1 MSGKSTGSE
10 EFEDVIELAVDVSAD
25 GDWTGDGLDIG
36 LFEEDLFGHFA
47 YNSEITLMK
56 AFGVQ

>member
-10 EFEDVIELAVDVSAD
+10 EFEDVVELAVDVSAD

-47 YNSEITLMK
+47 
-56 AFGVQ
+56 